1 MKNMRMNSLLL
12 KLGSLAASLSLVVVA
27 ANVSTACIGFLHQPK
42 LPEGAKDLR
51 KF

>member
-1 MKNMRMNSLLL
+1 MKSMKSNSILV
-12 KLGSLAASLSLVVVA
+12 KFGAMAASLALLVT
-27 ANVSTACIGFLHQPK
+27 STNINSVCIGIIHQPK